1 VSGPSGKQS
10 KRSGKGALLAVRKLT
25 EAWLR
30 QDWEG
35 MSFWLSEDVTEIGP
49 AFRGAIQGKVDF
61 FKKYRPYLTG
71 PPEILAYRI
80 IRPKVNPLSE
90 RFTLIYFSFRMK
102 ARRKGRSESSQGKES
117 MLLEKIQGRWLV
129 RFIHWHSDP
138 LGQK

>member
-1 VSGPSGKQS
+1 VSGPSRKQAKWS
-10 KRSGKGALLAVRKLT
+10 DNSALLAVRKLT

-35 MSFWLSEDVTEIGP
+35 MSFWLSEDIAEIGP
-49 AFRGAIQGKVDF
+49 AFRGGIQGKADF
-61 FKKYRPYLTG
+61 FDKYQPYLTG

-80 IRPKVNPLSE
+80 MRPKIISLSE

-102 ARRKGRSESSQGKES
+102 LQRKGRSEKSHGKES

-129 RFIHWHSDP
+129 KFIHWHSDP

>member
-1 VSGPSGKQS
+1 
-10 KRSGKGALLAVRKLT
+10 
-25 EAWLR
+25 
-30 QDWEG
+30 
-35 MSFWLSEDVTEIGP
+35 MSSWLSEDIAEIGP
-49 AFRGAIQGKVDF
+49 AFHGAIQGKADF
-61 FKKYRPYLTG
+61 FDKYQAYLTG

-80 IRPKVNPLSE
+80 MRPKIISLSE

-102 ARRKGRSESSQGKES
+102 LQRKGRSEKSHGKES

>member
-1 VSGPSGKQS
+1 VSGSPREQF
-10 KRSGKGALLAVRKLT
+10 KRSDNNALLAVRKLT

-35 MSFWLSEDVTEIGP
+35 MSLWLSEDITEIGP

-61 FKKYRPYLTG
+61 FDKYQPYLTG

-80 IRPKVNPLSE
+80 MRPKVIPLSE

-102 ARRKGRSESSQGKES
+102 VHRKGRSENSQGKES
-117 MLLEKIQGRWLV
+117 MLLERIQGRWLV
-129 RFIHWHSDP
+129 KFIHWHSDP